1 MLQDAVK
8 NRSKHGQSPMAPPRL
23 ARAAWLE
30 RPIRIIVAFPPGAP
44 AMSWRALHQQGE
56 AIGSTSLPTALPL
69 IRGGWVGLIAVA
81 RAERAPKLPSALKA
95 AEQGFPG
102 FAVSSRFG
110 LLAPARPQIEA
121 FHSFNANLTAFRP
134 LLR

>member
-1 MLQDAVK
+1 M
-8 NRSKHGQSPMAPPRL
+8 
-23 ARAAWLE
+23 
-30 RPIRIIVAFPPGAP
+30 
-44 AMSWRALHQQGE
+44 

-69 IRGGWVGLIAVA
+69 IHGGLVGLIALA
-81 RAERAPKLPSALKA
+81 RAERAPKLPGVLKA

-102 FAVSSRFG
+102 FAVSTRFG
-110 LLAPARPQIEA
+110 LLAPARARIEA